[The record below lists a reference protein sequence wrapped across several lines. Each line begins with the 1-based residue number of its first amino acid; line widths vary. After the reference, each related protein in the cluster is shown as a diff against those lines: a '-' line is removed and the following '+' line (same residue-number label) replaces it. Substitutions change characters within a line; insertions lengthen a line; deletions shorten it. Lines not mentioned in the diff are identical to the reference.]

1 MSMVFRSRRKIF
13 KIFREGFVAPLFFF
27 VILPKSQCGLFFLRY
42 GNGLCT
48 QKNRRKTE
56 KAKFNDLHL
65 NGISIFI

>member
-13 KIFREGFVAPLFFF
+13 RFFER
-27 VILPKSQCGLFFLRY
+27 GLLLLSFFCNFTEESMRIVFLRY
-42 GNGLCT
+42 GNGLCS

-56 KAKFNDLHL
+56 KAKFNDLYL